1 MPKIASGLTMKPEM
15 KALPEGSNRPS
26 SAAMP
31 NVGAFGVLHQ
41 WGLAPNPKS
50 YELAYLYLN
59 EADKRL
65 RADIAQLVGA
75 DMKLSP
81 DAIGALRIKHIPE
94 EANGQRSEKI
104 GDALSGELKQAG
116 KVIDTALGITYRAEA
131 VHEAVTEFGPKID
144 RDSLREIVAFL
155 ATDCHARGRDLA
167 AVSKDLRA
175 LRARIAGLEAEL
187 HAIRTSR
194 LLDVTTG
201 LPNGRSIRCALADV
215 LAQTAQAKSR
225 VALIL
230 IDIDSFGPFGEKHGP
245 EIRAQ
250 VLRLVA
256 HTLKEI
262 VANRGFV
269 ARYKGDRFA
278 IMIEK
283 SDLGSEFGIAENIRQ
298 TISKSQIVNRVK
310 AERIGRITI
319 SAGMAAL
326 NSGADSKSLIG
337 AAEQSLRQAK
347 QGGGNCVVSIEAVRQ
362 ERPKQL
368 DARSAAI
375 GP

>member
-1 MPKIASGLTMKPEM
+1 MKTQM
-15 KALPEGSNRPS
+15 KALPERSNTPPPTT
-26 SAAMP
+26 MP
-31 NVGAFGVLHQ
+31 NVGAFGVLRQ

-59 EADKRL
+59 GADGGF

-75 DMKLSP
+75 DMKLSL
-81 DAIGALRIKHIPE
+81 DALSVLRIKHVSE
-94 EANGQRSEKI
+94 EANGQRGEKI
-104 GDALSGELKQAG
+104 GDALSGELRQVGRA
-116 KVIDTALGITYRAEA
+116 IDTALGITYRAEA
-131 VHEAVTEFGPKID
+131 VLEGATEIDPKTD
-144 RDSLREIVAFL
+144 RASLREIVELL
-155 ATDCHARGRDLA
+155 AADCHARGRDLT

-175 LRARIAGLEAEL
+175 LRAGIAGLDAEL
-187 HAIRTSR
+187 QAIRRSR

-201 LPNGRSIRCALADV
+201 LPNARSIRSALTDALAR
-215 LAQTAQAKSR
+215 AAQAKSR

-230 IDIDSFGPFGEKHGP
+230 IDIDSFGPFGEKHGS
-245 EIRAQ
+245 EIGAQ

-269 ARYKGDRFA
+269 ARYKGDQFA

-283 SDLGSEFGIAENIRQ
+283 SDLSSEYGIAESIRQ

-310 AERIGRITI
+310 AERIGWITV

-326 NSGADSKSLIG
+326 NGGAESKSLIE
-337 AAEQSLRQAK
+337 AAEQSLRRAK
-347 QGGGNCVVSIEAVRQ
+347 QGGGNSVVSIGGGTTPSSGWTSRCS
-362 ERPKQL
+362 ERCNRTHKG
-368 DARSAAI
+368 R
-375 GP
+375 